1 MIELRTVFDTE
12 KEKEDYVKLC
22 EKEYTDRVIAVAHGI
37 AADRPRFLMISGPT
51 CSGKTTTSHILSR
64 ELKKHGLNA
73 KIISIDDFFYG
84 KEYVA
89 EHNVDIESIDAVDME
104 YFSECVNKIS
114 KSEKAMLPHF
124 NFVKGR
130 RTSFSP
136 YKPKRDDLII
146 FEGIQALY
154 PEILAVIPKEM
165 RKTLYLG
172 FFDDVNAGLYTFT
185 AKEIRFYR
193 RLVRDTQFRGSNVTT
208 IIHQWENLTTSE
220 DEHII
225 PNAKNTDY
233 KIDTFLKYELLVM
246 KKYLLEYLHYET
258 EIDIS
263 LYGQIKMKCS
273 YLPDIPSEY
282 VPKRSMLR
290 EFIGT

>member
-1 MIELRTVFDTE
+1 MVELKTVFDTE
-12 KEKEDYVKLC
+12 KEKEEYVAQC
-22 EKEYTDRVIAVAHGI
+22 EKEYRDRVIDVVEQI
-37 AADRPRFLMISGPT
+37 VTDRPKFLMISGPT
-51 CSGKTTTSHILSR
+51 CSGKTTTSHIMSN
-64 ELKKHGLNA
+64 ELKKRGLNA
-73 KIISIDDFFYG
+73 KIVSIDDFFHC
-84 KEYVA
+84 KEYVI

-124 NFVKGR
+124 NFVKGK
-130 RTSFSP
+130 RTSCTP
-136 YKPKRDDLII
+136 YMPKKDDLII

-154 PEILAVIPKEM
+154 PEVLAVIPGEM

-172 FFDDVNAGLYTFT
+172 FFDDVKAGSYTFK

-193 RLVRDTQFRGSNVTT
+193 RLIRDTQFRGTDVTT
-208 IIHQWENLTTSE
+208 IIHQWENVIYSE
-220 DEHII
+220 DEKII

-233 KIDTFLKYELLVM
+233 FIDTFLKYELLVM

-258 EIDIS
+258 DIDIA
-263 LYGQIKMKCS
+263 LYGQIKRKCS
-273 YLPDIPSEY
+273 YLPDISPDF
-282 VPKRSMLR
+282 VPKKSMIR